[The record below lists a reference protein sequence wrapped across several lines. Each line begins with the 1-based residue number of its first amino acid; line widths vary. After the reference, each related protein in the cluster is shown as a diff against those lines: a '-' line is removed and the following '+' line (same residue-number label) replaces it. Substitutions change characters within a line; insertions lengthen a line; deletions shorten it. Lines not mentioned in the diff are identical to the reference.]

1 MIIGAG
7 SRMRVTARSDNM
19 VLLEVDENGD
29 GRFDKSKQ
37 VRTQDV
43 FARDCQ
49 AVTRRVLPGGYAL
62 TGGE

>member
-7 SRMRVTARSDNM
+7 SRMRLTARSDNT
-19 VLLEVDENGD
+19 VLLEIDENGD

-43 FARDCQ
+43 FARDC
-49 AVTRRVLPGGYAL
+49 
-62 TGGE
+62 